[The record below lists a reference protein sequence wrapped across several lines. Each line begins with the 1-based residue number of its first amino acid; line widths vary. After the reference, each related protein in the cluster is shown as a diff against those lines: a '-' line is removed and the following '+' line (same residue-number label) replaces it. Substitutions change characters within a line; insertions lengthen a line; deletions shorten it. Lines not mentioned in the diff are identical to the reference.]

1 LLGHNDIKT
10 TLRYT
15 HVSMKAIQKIESP
28 LDKII
33 RKQQLKLDNDKKDEN
48 K

>member
-1 LLGHNDIKT
+1 VGVLTMFLMRWNNDIKT

-15 HVSMKAIQKIESP
+15 HVSKKEIGKIESP

-33 RKQQLKLDNDKKDEN
+33 RKRDE

>member
-1 LLGHNDIKT
+1 MLGHNDITT

-15 HVSMKAIQKIESP
+15 HVSKKSIENIESP

-33 RKQQLKLDNDKKDEN
+33 RKSN
-48 K
+48 KE